1 MNEVPA
7 KIRYDWIRECQ
18 KEIGPLPLVILCT
31 IFQVSR
37 SGYYKNKNRKP
48 TEKDYDDQRITEKM
62 LEIAQACNR
71 AIGYRRL
78 TLQICHELNR
88 KISAKRV
95 YRLMKQAG
103 LKSKLG
109 RQKKRSSPRFSEP
122 DYVADH
128 KLNREFTAEKSNQK
142 WVTDITYL
150 QYGNGETAYLSAI
163 LDLGDRSIVAYALQ
177 TSQNTGLVLDT
188 LHAARQDN
196 MDATPLLHSDRG
208 PQYTSNAF
216 KETLEQYRY
225 VQSMS
230 RPHTCA
236 DNSVMEAF
244 WSVFKNE
251 KYYPSTFKT
260 LEELEKAVDEYI
272 FYYNHK
278 RCHTAI
284 GGQIPAEYRKLIS

>member
-7 KIRYDWIRECQ
+7 KIRYGWIRECQ
-18 KEIGPLPLVILCT
+18 KEIGPLPLVILCA

-37 SGYYKNKNRKP
+37 SGYYKDKNRKP
-48 TEKDYDDQRITEKM
+48 TEKDDDDQMLTEKM
-62 LEIAQACNR
+62 IQIAQACNR

-78 TLQICHELNR
+78 TLQLCHELNR
-88 KISAKRV
+88 KISSKRI

-109 RQKKRSSPRFSEP
+109 RQKKRYTPRFVAP

-128 KLNREFTAEKSNQK
+128 KLDRDFTAEKSNQK

-177 TSQNTGLVLDT
+177 TKQTTDLVLET
-188 LHAARQDN
+188 LHAAHKEN
-196 MDATPLLHSDRG
+196 PAATPLFHSDRG
-208 PQYTSNAF
+208 CQYTSHAF
-216 KETLEQYRY
+216 KAALETYGY
-225 VQSMS
+225 IQSMS

-251 KYYPSTFKT
+251 KYYPTTFNT
-260 LEELEKAVDEYI
+260 FDEVEAAVDDYI